1 MPKYL
6 IFIQGDDNITIFLF
20 TLLIICV
27 VCYSAFGLYVY
38 RIDKKGNINSDFFAV
53 CISTSIWAIG
63 YAFMLISQDINVA
76 NLWRLIS
83 ALGWCAFPSLWIL
96 FTLSLKN
103 PNQKNTN
110 LKMRALIF
118 TPSIIFF
125 ISNLV
130 HPPSKVL
137 AKEYYGWIDIYPYT
151 SIDQIYSLYMLIFL
165 ITGLVL
171 IFSCGKNS
179 KKNRI
184 KMQMKIIFR
193 AVLISFVLGA
203 TTDLILPI
211 IGVEIFPTAII
222 TISIGLGGIWYAI
235 SKHRM
240 LLITTEF
247 VSEYIFKAV
256 NEPIFILGEDF
267 LVKDCNKASLQVTG
281 YSYKELEGKALG
293 ELIKDRN
300 FNIDNLMEEGNVNN
314 IEVDLQREN
323 NNSIACELSGT
334 IIYDEYNDIL
344 GVVILLHDIS
354 ERKNIE
360 EIQKRYSL
368 ELENK
373 ITERTS
379 KLKEANVI
387 LKNEVRDRLVA
398 EEKLLHLA
406 YYDPLTDLPNRK
418 KIMEVFSNLI
428 AYKNEKFAVLFMDL
442 DNFKNI
448 NDNFGHQA
456 GDSILKGVA
465 IRLNNVIGPNNTIS
479 RIGGDEF
486 IIIVRNLK
494 CTEEVEKIAAAI
506 GTTLRTAFVYKE
518 NDLYVG
524 TSIGISIFPEHGTD
538 VNTLIKNA
546 DLAMYESKE
555 NGGYGYKIYSKSM
568 DNKSIDKLSMKIKL
582 NNAISNNEFITYYQP
597 LIDLKSMEVLSS
609 EALIR
614 WKQRDKIIP
623 PIEFIPI
630 AKSIGELV
638 AIDNWMLKNAC
649 IQCKKWQD
657 LGKKD
662 FSISVN
668 TSYKQLK
675 QVNFIELVASILKDT
690 SLSARYLNIEITED
704 EAMEDPELIINI
716 LTKLKALGIKISLD
730 DFGTGYSS
738 LSYVNMLPIDTIKID
753 RSLILNLANDRKSI
767 LIIKSIIGMA
777 HSLNIKVVAEGIE
790 TEEQFNMLKEIQC
803 DLIQGYLIG
812 KPMDATLFQE
822 KFID

>member
-1 MPKYL
+1 
-6 IFIQGDDNITIFLF
+6 
-20 TLLIICV
+20 
-27 VCYSAFGLYVY
+27 
-38 RIDKKGNINSDFFAV
+38 
-53 CISTSIWAIG
+53 
-63 YAFMLISQDINVA
+63 
-76 NLWRLIS
+76 
-83 ALGWCAFPSLWIL
+83 
-96 FTLSLKN
+96 
-103 PNQKNTN
+103 
-110 LKMRALIF
+110 
-118 TPSIIFF
+118 
-125 ISNLV
+125 
-130 HPPSKVL
+130 
-137 AKEYYGWIDIYPYT
+137 
-151 SIDQIYSLYMLIFL
+151 
-165 ITGLVL
+165 
-171 IFSCGKNS
+171 
-179 KKNRI
+179 
-184 KMQMKIIFR
+184 
-193 AVLISFVLGA
+193 
-203 TTDLILPI
+203 
-211 IGVEIFPTAII
+211 
-222 TISIGLGGIWYAI
+222 
-235 SKHRM
+235 
-240 LLITTEF
+240 
-247 VSEYIFKAV
+247 
-256 NEPIFILGEDF
+256 
-267 LVKDCNKASLQVTG
+267 
-281 YSYKELEGKALG
+281 
-293 ELIKDRN
+293 
-300 FNIDNLMEEGNVNN
+300 VNN
-314 IEVDLQREN
+314 IEVDLQRKN

-448 NDNFGHQA
+448 NDNLGHQA

-704 EAMEDPELIINI
+704 EAMEDPELIISI